1 MSTNIKYLTFIAV
14 LIMVLFSVEMIL
26 SLNGIEESIAF
37 PIFWIVFFLWILFG
51 KKILTRKEQN
61 EFLLKN

>member
-1 MSTNIKYLTFIAV
+1 MGASINIKYLTFIAV
-14 LIMVLFSVEMIL
+14 LIMVLFTVEIIL

-51 KKILTRKEQN
+51 KKFLQREQN
-61 EFLLKN
+61 EFY

>member
-1 MSTNIKYLTFIAV
+1 MRASTNIKYLTFIAV
-14 LIMVLFSVEMIL
+14 LIMVLFFVEMIL

-51 KKILTRKEQN
+51 KK
-61 EFLLKN
+61 FLQKRTK